1 MYKRKVLSLQW
12 KSERVMDNESGES
25 MERMEQ
31 SGESAE
37 SVLEKERKAMLKKGK
52 SAQINEKKGGKDED

>member
-1 MYKRKVLSLQW
+1 
-12 KSERVMDNESGES
+12 MDNESGES

>member
-1 MYKRKVLSLQW
+1 
-12 KSERVMDNESGES
+12 MDNESGES

-37 SVLEKERKAMLKKGK
+37 SVLEKERKAMLKKK
-52 SAQINEKKGGKDED
+52 RRKR